1 MNYEDG
7 QPLAGPTPTLAVNV
21 TVNVI
26 IVQLFFLFLTF
37 FYASPMAEF

>member
-7 QPLAGPTPTLAVNV
+7 QPLAGPTPSLAVNV

-26 IVQLFFLFLTF
+26 IVQLFLFLTF